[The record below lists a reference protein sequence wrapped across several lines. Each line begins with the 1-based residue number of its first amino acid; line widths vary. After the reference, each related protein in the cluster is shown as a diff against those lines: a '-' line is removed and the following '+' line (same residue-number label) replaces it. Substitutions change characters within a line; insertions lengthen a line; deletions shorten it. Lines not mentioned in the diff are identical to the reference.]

1 MNTISENLVAFRAKR
16 GNTQDELAK
25 YLNVSTQ
32 AVSEWESGEAQ
43 PQIEYLEDIAEF
55 YQTSVDKLLGTDEER
70 KRIRIEQF
78 HKDANRACE
87 SKNYGKAVDIWREA
101 NHEYLCDTYCA
112 SQLIFALNDLFNS
125 NNNIDCL
132 DEIIRTGRQIVAQQ
146 KSESLMG
153 RVIHVLCSSLAKAG
167 MLDEAKEYAKLAYNI
182 DDSYE
187 AILSEICAEEIN
199 GDNIDAIPESDVF
212 VRKVMDRINA
222 LNSILHKYC

>member
-1 MNTISENLVAFRAKR
+1 MKTISENLVAFRAKR

-32 AVSEWESGEAQ
+32 AVSVWESGKAQ

-55 YQTSVDKLLGTDEER
+55 YQTSVDKLLGTDKER

-87 SKNYGKAVDIWREA
+87 AKNYEKAVNIWREA

-146 KSESLMG
+146 KSEPLMG

-167 MLDEAKEYAKLAYNI
+167 MLEEAKEYAKLAHSI

-187 AILSEICAEEIN
+187 VIMYEICDEEIKE
-199 GDNIDAIPESDVF
+199 DNIDSMPDSNDF
-212 VRKVMDRINA
+212 VKKVMNKINI
-222 LNSILHKYC
+222 LNNILHKY